1 MYDDPSADPNDQM
14 DETSPEQEEA
24 TFSKMLRDVWR
35 RTCES
40 LRVAFPHVS
49 HRFTLV
55 LAFLGSLLVGGV
67 WFCLFWVVFCV
78 CFVLEGSPRCRDVV
92 VFFPT
97 S

>member
-1 MYDDPSADPNDQM
+1 MIDAQQVVGTLQFWIGRQILFGT
-14 DETSPEQEEA
+14 TS
-24 TFSKMLRDVWR
+24 WR

-78 CFVLEGSPRCRDVV
+78 CFVLVGSPRCRDVV